1 MNEELNENV
10 ELKEEKGSQLVVAN
24 VNELRKANNSNVKIF
39 TTLDLNNDPKKIFN
53 IENNSADFRLNDC
66 KGQSLRVVDVYIKNI
81 ERTLDEPEVD
91 DNGEVIRDKE
101 YKKICLLI
109 DDQGKSY
116 VTASKIFTN
125 QMLRYIEMFGI
136 DSIKKG
142 VEIKIVDKAVKGSSN
157 KSLGFELI

>member
-1 MNEELNENV
+1 MNEELKENV
-10 ELKEEKGSQLVVAN
+10 EEKGGQLVVQN
-24 VNELRKANNSNVKIF
+24 VNELRRVNKSNTKIF
-39 TTLDLNNDPKKIFN
+39 TTLDLTDDPKKIFN

-81 ERTLDEPEVD
+81 ETKLDEPEIND
-91 DNGEVIRDKE
+91 EGEVVKDTE

-116 VTASKIFTN
+116 VTASKVFTN

-136 DSIKKG
+136 ESIKNG

-157 KSLGFELI
+157 KALGFELI